1 MALASYRASGIVR
14 LVRHSQQRPAG
25 EVDSSRRFRR
35 LVFARLEVF
44 SFSFLF
50 FWREERD
57 STDVLDTSHRIC
69 QSLPKKKNLSYLYC
83 S

>member
-44 SFSFLF
+44 SFSISGRLLLKLRFPFLLEGGA
-50 FWREERD
+50 RLNGR
-57 STDVLDTSHRIC
+57 VG
-69 QSLPKKKNLSYLYC
+69 Y
-83 S
+83 

>member
-25 EVDSSRRFRR
+25 EVDCSRRFRR

-44 SFSFLF
+44 SFSFLLEGGA
-50 FWREERD
+50 RLNGR
-57 STDVLDTSHRIC
+57 VG
-69 QSLPKKKNLSYLYC
+69 Y
-83 S
+83 